1 MCPATC
7 PGQKPAGSKAAWDLP
22 RIQAGSRFLA
32 ERVGPIELPAELGK
46 SEVIGWAATSLF
58 FKEFRIHRAV
68 DTEKNVL
75 V

>member
-1 MCPATC
+1 M
-7 PGQKPAGSKAAWDLP
+7 P